1 MFTGTSTVFASAL
14 SQHIRETAFDTSLCS
29 VSMDH
34 CPSEQ
39 LDDDSWHTTA
49 LVLSTRMQH
58 DGLAHRV
65 QGCVRP
71 IGNAG
76 KWSGLN
82 TAQKARWLPAFFEY
96 LVQTPGVLVFCISAH
111 STAIRASVP
120 RLLDEFGAT
129 GLYRTRLADSDRQR
143 VMFGPV
149 RNRAGQEVVVDLP
162 EKRAAMCVF
171 IAHFVQRM
179 KATMYSA
186 VNQHEEANPVQVNWN
201 FFADQFA
208 GPPDEMPL
216 MFQMLLSHSRHT
228 GRLLNGGFLGN
239 KPEPM
244 IDLFADQLA
253 GALDECV
260 RQRNEGI
267 ADSSVAALQGRF
279 YWERWPAATGAL

>member
-1 MFTGTSTVFASAL
+1 MFTGTSTVFTSAL
-14 SQHIRETAFDTSLCS
+14 SQHFRETSFDTSLCS

-39 LDDDSWHTTA
+39 LDGDGWNTTA
-49 LVLSTRMQH
+49 LILSSRTQH

-71 IGNAG
+71 NGLAG

-82 TAQKARWLPAFFEY
+82 TGQKARWLPVFFDHLME
-96 LVQTPGVLVFCISAH
+96 TPGVLVFCISAH
-111 STAIRASVP
+111 STAIQASIP

-129 GLYRTRLADSDRQR
+129 NLYHPRLADSGRRR
-143 VMFGPV
+143 VMFGPL
-149 RNRAGQEVVVDLP
+149 RTKSGPEVIVDLP

-179 KATMYSA
+179 KAAMYSA
-186 VNQHEEANPVQVNWN
+186 VNPIGETNPFQVNWS

-208 GPPDEMPL
+208 GPPEEMPQ
-216 MFQMLLSHSRHT
+216 MFQMLLSHSRET
-228 GRLLNGGFLGN
+228 GRLLYGGFVDN

-244 IDLFADQLA
+244 TDLFADQLA

-260 RQRNEGI
+260 RRQNEDL
-267 ADSSVAALQGRF
+267 ADTSVAAQQGRF
-279 YWERWPAATGAL
+279 YWERWPATTGTL